1 MTISCTRC
9 GASQEGEIINV
20 VIAFK
25 FPHKKG
31 CGQGVGP
38 LARMP
43 DNKTKH
49 TESRAEKILK
59 EIEKSDVRVSPKGKP
74 IDETPKKSRPI
85 VDKLKSFGK
94 KEKTTSTNTTTT
106 NTTN

>member
-43 DNKTKH
+43 SNKTKH
-49 TESRAEKILK
+49 TESKAEKILK
-59 EIEKSDVRVSPKGKP
+59 ELEKSEYKKVEGKSDVKVVL
-74 IDETPKKSRPI
+74 DEAKVDESAKKSKSKLE
-85 VDKLKSFGK
+85 KLKVFGK
-94 KEKTTSTNTTTT
+94 KD
-106 NTTN
+106 